1 MDRLEELVPV
11 LQQHFPQIVEGLPV
25 QPAYLHGS
33 VTRREET
40 PFSDVDIALVVSRKT
55 KTASVM
61 PRVRRLWTMAP

>member
-40 PFSDVDIALVVSRKT
+40 PFSDVDIALVF
-55 KTASVM
+55 
-61 PRVRRLWTMAP
+61 